1 MPMQYEGR
9 HPGELV
15 MAEANGGRS
24 RESLVIAPSQT
35 IEANSIVCRQAA
47 PDKITAAGSVGA
59 DNAGDATIALA
70 DPAVSE
76 EAKAG
81 RYKGIAKDAT
91 HVDWEDPDGQQV
103 GTSVH
108 GEAFDGPVKFTITAG
123 ETDTAVKDEF
133 SIDVTATS
141 GGFQHVAYDPDSD
154 APIAGVAIYPAIT
167 GAGETKKIA
176 AFCRKST
183 INGRTIAWP
192 EDITLNQKTMAVAAL
207 RDLGIVV
214 R

>member
-1 MPMQYEGR
+1 MPTLNEGR

-15 MAEANGGRS
+15 MSEANGGRS
-24 RESLVIAPSQT
+24 RESLVIAASQT

-47 PDKITAAGSVGA
+47 PDKITAAASAGA

-70 DPAVSE
+70 EPPVST

-81 RYKGIAKDAT
+81 RYRGIATDAT
-91 HVDWEDPDGQQV
+91 HVAWEDPDGQQI
-103 GTSVH
+103 GTSTH
-108 GEAFDGPVKFTITAG
+108 GEAFDGEIKLTITAG
-123 ETDTAVKDEF
+123 DTATAANDEF
-133 SIDVTATS
+133 YADVTAAS

-154 APIAGVAIYPAIT
+154 GEIAGLAIYPAIT

-176 AFCRKST
+176 GLVRKAVV
-183 INGRTIAWP
+183 NGAAIAWP
-192 EDITLNQKTMAVAAL
+192 DGITTTQQTMARDAL
-207 RDLGIVV
+207 ARLGIVV